1 MQAVRART
9 GAWQQVTSDIAAA
22 QAANLLLQEPA
33 RRRVLAEAAQVSLVA
48 VLNALQPMLATLTP
62 VMSVIIMHEVL
73 RALMRSHCR

>member
-33 RRRVLAEAAQVSLVA
+33 RRRVLAEAAQVNLVA
-48 VLNALQPMLATLTP
+48 ELSALQLMLTP
-62 VMSVIIMHEVL
+62 AMPATIMHQVV
-73 RALMRSHCR
+73 RAVMRSHCQ